1 MKFYV
6 LVMTLILSVH
16 ALDAQR
22 IRVNGDV
29 KTRKEVPIAGV
40 LVMAFDKGE
49 MLKSYVSNEKG
60 EYRFDVDRM
69 VFDIIYYKPGMKT
82 HAYSLNNRLDKETQG
97 VYVYIPMDDS
107 LDETAVDMSLWLK
120 RHHLTAAYMDS
131 VYAEE
136 LRKVPPPSQK
146 KEHQNRKELVKDAL
160 AEQKRFSNYKKTTEK
175 QSIDNQESE
184 VTTVTIGPD
193 TYEQISSEKG
203 DKKYF
208 KNQKPITE
216 VTYRFE
222 TTRRYDG
229 VLKSSKSVKKFDKY
243 QPLQHVK
250 G

>member
-6 LVMTLILSVH
+6 LIMALILSFQ

-29 KTRKEVPIAGV
+29 KTRTEVPIQGV

-69 VFDIIYYKPGMKT
+69 VFDILYYKPGLKT

-107 LDETAVDMSLWLK
+107 LDETAIDLNMWLK

-131 VYAEE
+131 VYTEE
-136 LRKVPPPSQK
+136 IRKDSTKAATQHK
-146 KEHQNRKELVKDAL
+146 SHKQLVKDAL

-193 TYEQISSEKG
+193 TYELITSDKG
-203 DKKYF
+203 GKKYF
-208 KNQKPITE
+208 KNDKPITE

>member
-1 MKFYV
+1 MKFNV
-6 LVMTLILSVH
+6 LFMLLILSVH
-16 ALDAQR
+16 SLHAQR

-29 KTRKEVPIAGV
+29 KTRKEVPIQGV

-49 MLKSYVSNEKG
+49 MLKNYVSNEKG

-69 VFDIIYYKPGMKT
+69 VFDILYYKPGMKV
-82 HAYSLNNRLDKETQG
+82 HAYSVNNRLDRETQG
-97 VYVYIPMDDS
+97 VYVYIAMDDS
-107 LDETAVDMSLWLK
+107 LDETAVDLTVWLK

-131 VYAEE
+131 VYTEE
-136 LRKVPPPSQK
+136 IRKDSTKASSQHK
-146 KEHQNRKELVKDAL
+146 SRKQLMKDAL

-175 QSIDNQESE
+175 QSIDNQESD
-184 VTTVTIGPD
+184 VTTITIGPD
-193 TYEQISSEKG
+193 TYELITSDKG
-203 DKKYF
+203 GKKYF

-229 VLKSSKSVKKFDKY
+229 VLKSSKNVKKFDKY
-243 QPLQHVK
+243 EPQKHVK

>member
-6 LVMTLILSVH
+6 LVIALILCVH
-16 ALDAQR
+16 GLDAQR

-29 KTRKEVPIAGV
+29 KTRTEVPIQGV
-40 LVMAFDKGE
+40 LVMAFDKSE

-69 VFDIIYYKPGMKT
+69 VFDILYYKPGLKT

-107 LDETAVDMSLWLK
+107 LDETAVDMTLWLK

-131 VYAEE
+131 IYAEE
-136 LRKVPPPSQK
+136 IRKDSIAASNHHNSHKQ
-146 KEHQNRKELVKDAL
+146 LVKDAL

-184 VTTVTIGPD
+184 VTTITIGPD
-193 TYEQISSEKG
+193 TYELITSDKG
-203 DKKYF
+203 GKKYF

-243 QPLQHVK
+243 EPQKHVK